1 MESYLP
7 RIESCP
13 ACLDHSEKREVCK
26 FHAIVKVED
35 PEWPA
40 WPAVILNR
48 QNENEAL
55 IKYLAWEKTDSI
67 TVVPTSFLSRL
78 SNGHVWT
85 TNEADI
91 KTDIQTHLNAGYN
104 TNFNLPNTPILYHC
118 TFEKNEADI
127 KSPMMSPT
135 LPNERLCKL
144 CAKSSANF
152 TCGNCSRV
160 AYCSPACQQSDWPIH
175 SQGCLDVN
183 ETIKL
188 TEPGNNEKHSQKPSK
203 CPICDKYYR
212 NVNSLKMHLRSVHK
226 FKADDTKKLLESQK
240 FEIHEIESI
249 PFPDYYEL
257 QMFKNLQAAAISV
270 DNGLYSLGPSS
281 QESASAPVVEKSS
294 EEIILNIPPPER
306 LLVEPMSPVYKRTE
320 DLDHN
325 QNVNRCQVSSAKPS
339 KPIQQEQEGYKIF
352 FIFRTSLGQNI

>member
-118 TFEKNEADI
+118 TFEKNEADT

-135 LPNERLCKL
+135 LPNERLCQV
-144 CAKSSANF
+144 CAQSLASF

-160 AYCSPACQQSDWPIH
+160 SYCSPMCQKQDWPIH
-175 SQGCLDVN
+175 KELHGAQ
-183 ETIKL
+183 T
-188 TEPGNNEKHSQKPSK
+188 
-203 CPICDKYYR
+203 Y
-212 NVNSLKMHLRSVHK
+212 
-226 FKADDTKKLLESQK
+226 
-240 FEIHEIESI
+240 IER
-249 PFPDYYEL
+249 
-257 QMFKNLQAAAISV
+257 
-270 DNGLYSLGPSS
+270 
-281 QESASAPVVEKSS
+281 QESCKLFS
-294 EEIILNIPPPER
+294 
-306 LLVEPMSPVYKRTE
+306 
-320 DLDHN
+320 
-325 QNVNRCQVSSAKPS
+325 
-339 KPIQQEQEGYKIF
+339 
-352 FIFRTSLGQNI
+352 